1 MMNALWIVC
10 ASVCGG
16 LGMFLLG
23 MRHLSD
29 GLQGAS
35 GEGLRHFMQLATLR
49 RMAGVATG
57 AVATLLMQSSSIVT
71 VMLVGFVT
79 SRLMTLTES
88 IYVLIG
94 ANIGTTFTIWLMAF
108 APSPELLGL
117 GTLTL
122 GMLCYYPFRKGKIRH
137 IGRAMVG
144 LGLVFLGMYFMKQ
157 GVEPIKSSPALT
169 NALAALDATS
179 IGGVFLVATASMVL
193 TAVIQSSAASILI
206 FMTFA
211 SQGLVSY
218 ETAVA
223 ALFGANIGTTATLW
237 LATIGSGGSAARRLA
252 FAHTLTNLF
261 GSLICI
267 PLALSVFVP
276 LGKWLFPDW
285 ATRVMVPIAITDTVF
300 SLVRGIIVFPFAK
313 QISRFLEWLVP
324 EKTDEKPHLSAFT
337 ASGRLSPVI
346 ACEQAAEEVWFMAES
361 VTDLMAHVRLALT
374 GDADEKTVKHIYRRE
389 EVLDNIQGEVT
400 TFLGEVMLRSLPSA
414 TARLARRLLRLA
426 DELESASDEA
436 PAILRGLDR
445 IKAEGDELSG
455 SDLAMILDIHDH
467 AERMTH
473 FTRTDLQA
481 FPSLGEWTQ
490 LSADLKKR
498 VTDARQMQLMR
509 VGGSGS
515 SAASVLAALDIL
527 NAYDRIRS
535 YAMNIA
541 ETCAGGKIA

>member
-1 MMNALWIVC
+1 MDALWIVI
-10 ASVCGG
+10 ATVCGG

-117 GTLTL
+117 ATLSI
-122 GMLCYYPFRKGKIRH
+122 GMLCYYPFRKGKLRH
-137 IGRAMVG
+137 VGRAMVG
-144 LGLVFLGMYFMKQ
+144 LGLVVLGMFFMKE
-157 GVEPIKSSPALT
+157 GVEPVKSSPTLT
-169 NALAALDATS
+169 ATLAALDATS
-179 IGGVFLVATASMVL
+179 VWGVLAVAGISAAF

-211 SQGLVSY
+211 SQGLVTY

-223 ALFGANIGTTATLW
+223 ALFGANVGTTATLW
-237 LATIGSGGSAARRLA
+237 LATIGGGSSARRLA
-252 FAHTLTNLF
+252 LAHTLTNLV
-261 GSLICI
+261 GSLVCI
-267 PLALSVFVP
+267 PFALTVFAP

-300 SLVRGIIVFPFAK
+300 SLVRGALVFPFTK
-313 QISRFLEWLVP
+313 HLTKLLEWLVP
-324 EKTDEKPHLSAFT
+324 EKADEKPHLSAFT
-337 ASGRLSPVI
+337 VSGRLSAVI
-346 ACEQAAEEVWFMAES
+346 ACEQAAEEVCFMAES
-361 VTDLMAHVRLALT
+361 VNDLMAHVRLALT
-374 GDADEKTVKHIYRRE
+374 GEADDKAKRHILKRE
-389 EVLDNIQGEVT
+389 DVLDNIQSEVT
-400 TFLGEVMLRSLPSA
+400 TFLGEVMIRRLPSS
-414 TARLARRLLRLA
+414 TAKLARSLLRLA
-426 DELESASDEA
+426 DEFESASDEA
-436 PAILRGLDR
+436 PAILRALDR
-445 IKAEGDELSG
+445 IHAEGDELTG

-467 AERMTH
+467 ADRLSH
-473 FTRTDLQA
+473 FTRADLQGI
-481 FPSLGEWTQ
+481 STLKERTQ

-498 VTDARQMQLMR
+498 ITDARQLQLMR
-509 VGGSGS
+509 VGAAGS

-527 NAYDRIRS
+527 NAYDRIRAYS
-535 YAMNIA
+535 INIA
-541 ETCAGGKIA
+541 ETCAGGKIV

>member
-1 MMNALWIVC
+1 MNALWVVG

-117 GTLTL
+117 ATLTL
-122 GMLCYYPFRKGKIRH
+122 GMLCYYPFKHGKVRH
-137 IGRAMVG
+137 VGRALVG
-144 LGLVFLGMYFMKQ
+144 LGLVFLGMYFMKE
-157 GVEPIKSSPALT
+157 GVEPIKSSPALSS
-169 NALAALDATS
+169 ALATLDATS
-179 IGGVFLVATASMVL
+179 VGGVLLVAAASMVL

-252 FAHTLTNLF
+252 LAHTLTNLV

-267 PLALSVFVP
+267 PFALSIFAP

-300 SLVRGIIVFPFAK
+300 SLVRGLLVFPFAK
-313 QISRFLEWLVP
+313 PLSRFLEWIVP
-324 EKTDEKPHLSAFT
+324 EKADEKPHLSAFT
-337 ASGRLSPVI
+337 ASGRLSPII
-346 ACEQAAEEVWFMAES
+346 ACEQAAEEVVFMAES

-374 GDADEKTVKHIYRRE
+374 GDADEKAIKHIYRRE
-389 EVLDNIQGEVT
+389 EILDNIQGEVT

-414 TARLARRLLRLA
+414 TAELSRRLLRLA
-426 DELESASDEA
+426 DEFESASDEA

-445 IKAEGDELSG
+445 IKAEGDELGG

-467 AERMTH
+467 AERMAH
-473 FTRTDLQA
+473 FTRADMQSFT
-481 FPSLGEWTQ
+481 SLKEWVQ

-498 VTDARQMQLMR
+498 IIDARQMQLMR
-509 VGGSGS
+509 IGASGS
-515 SAASVLAALDIL
+515 STASVLAALDIL
-527 NAYDRIRS
+527 NAYDRIRAYS
-535 YAMNIA
+535 MNIA
-541 ETCAGGKIA
+541 ETCTGRKLV

>member
-1 MMNALWIVC
+1 
-10 ASVCGG
+10 
-16 LGMFLLG
+16 

-79 SRLMTLTES
+79 SRLMTLLES
-88 IYVLIG
+88 IYVLVG
-94 ANIGTTFTIWLMAF
+94 ANIGTTFTIWLIAF
-108 APSPELLGL
+108 APSPEMLGL

-122 GMLCYYPFRKGKIRH
+122 GMLFYYPFRRGKLRH
-137 IGRAMVG
+137 VGRALVG
-144 LGLVFLGMYFMKQ
+144 LGLVFLGMYFMKA
-157 GVEPIKSSPALT
+157 GVEPIKSSPTLT
-169 NALAALDATS
+169 SALASLDATTLWS
-179 IGGVFLVATASMVL
+179 VLAVAAASAAF

-252 FAHTLTNLF
+252 LAHTLTNLV
-261 GSLICI
+261 GSLVCI
-267 PLALSVFVP
+267 PFALSVFVP

-285 ATRVMVPIAITDTVF
+285 QTRMMVPIAITDTIF
-300 SLVRGIIVFPFAK
+300 SLVRGVLVFPFAR
-313 QISRFLEWLVP
+313 QITKFLEWLVP
-324 EKTDEKPHLSAFT
+324 EKADEKPHLSAFN

-346 ACEQAAEEVWFMAES
+346 ACEQAAEEVCFMAES
-361 VTDLMAHVRLALT
+361 VSDLMTHVRLALA
-374 GDADEKTVKHIYRRE
+374 GDANEKTVKHIYKRE
-389 EVLDNIQGEVT
+389 EILDNIQSEVT

-414 TARLARRLLRLA
+414 TAERARRLLRLA
-426 DELESASDEA
+426 DEFESASDEA
-436 PAILRGLDR
+436 PAILRALDR
-445 IKAEGDELSG
+445 IRAENDELGG

-467 AERMTH
+467 ADRISH
-473 FTRTDLQA
+473 FTRDDLKNFTAQK
-481 FPSLGEWTQ
+481 EWAQ
-490 LSADLKKR
+490 LSSDLKKR
-498 VTDARQMQLMR
+498 LTDARQMQLLR
-509 VGGSGS
+509 VGTSGS

-535 YAMNIA
+535 YSMNIA
-541 ETCAGGKIA
+541 ETCAGSKILV

>member
-1 MMNALWIVC
+1 MEALWTIC

-57 AVATLLMQSSSIVT
+57 AAATLLMQSSSIVT

-108 APSPELLGL
+108 APSPEMLGL
-117 GTLTL
+117 GTLTV
-122 GMLCYYPFRKGKIRH
+122 GMALHYPFRRGRVRH
-137 IGRAMVG
+137 VGRALVG
-144 LGLVFLGMYFMKQ
+144 LGLVFLGMYFMKE
-157 GVEPIKSSPALT
+157 GVEPIKSSPSLM
-169 NALAALDATS
+169 NALSALDATTV
-179 IGGVFLVATASMVL
+179 GGVLLVATASAAL

-211 SQGLVSY
+211 AQGLVSY

-223 ALFGANIGTTATLW
+223 SLFGANIGTTATLW
-237 LATIGSGGSAARRLA
+237 LATIGGGSAARRLA
-252 FAHTLTNLF
+252 LAHTLTNLV
-261 GSLICI
+261 GSLVCI
-267 PLALSVFVP
+267 PFALSVFVP
-276 LGKWLFPDW
+276 FGKWLFPDW

-300 SLVRGIIVFPFAK
+300 SLVRGALVFPLAGRL
-313 QISRFLEWLVP
+313 SSFLEWLVP
-324 EKTDEKPHLSAFT
+324 EKADEKPHLSAFN

-346 ACEQAAEEVWFMAES
+346 ACEQAAEEVCFMAES
-361 VTDLMAHVRLALT
+361 VGDLMANVRLALS
-374 GDADEKTVKHIYRRE
+374 GEAGEKTIRHILRRE
-389 EVLDNIQGEVT
+389 EILDNIQSEVT
-400 TFLGEVMLRSLPSA
+400 TFLGEVMVKSLPSS
-414 TARLARRLLRLA
+414 TAELARRLLRLA
-426 DELESASDEA
+426 DEFESASDEA
-436 PAILRGLDR
+436 PAILRALER
-445 IKAEGDELSG
+445 IRAEGDELGG
-455 SDLAMILDIHDH
+455 SDLAMILDVHDH
-467 AERMTH
+467 AERMVR
-473 FTRTDLQA
+473 FTRADMQSFTA
-481 FPSLGEWTQ
+481 IEEWTA

-498 VTDARQMQLMR
+498 ITDARQIQLLR
-509 VGGSGS
+509 VGSAGSG
-515 SAASVLAALDIL
+515 AASVLAALDIL

-535 YAMNIA
+535 YSINIA
-541 ETCAGGKIA
+541 ETCAGGKILV